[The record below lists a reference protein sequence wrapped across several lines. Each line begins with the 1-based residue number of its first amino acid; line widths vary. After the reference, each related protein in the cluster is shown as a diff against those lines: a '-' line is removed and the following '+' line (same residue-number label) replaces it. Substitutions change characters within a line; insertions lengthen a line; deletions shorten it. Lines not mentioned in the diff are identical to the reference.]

1 MLPSRRR
8 VGLGSCSATPARAP
22 TPSLRSG
29 PRSDSPAAW
38 GRALLLTLA
47 SVSLLACRP
56 DSTTPDAPSDSDGP
70 TLSVEFLRETTRALA
85 ADELGGRLPGSEGAK
100 LATAQIIALMQQI
113 VLEPAG
119 DDGGWTQTVGMRG
132 VTVDQ
137 SKTSLELGSGSGQ
150 AAMWKFG
157 EQWVGTS
164 FTAGSEH
171 PIDAEVVF
179 VGYGVTA
186 SEHGWDDYE
195 GVDVR
200 GKIVLAFVG
209 DPPLTDGRFGGEAM
223 TYYGRWSYKFERAL
237 AAGAAG
243 CLVIHEDAP
252 ASYGWNVPTT
262 SFSGERFHPLGPGGS
277 IPESLPLQG
286 WISSAAA
293 DEIAK
298 QSGKSLAQWHAD
310 ALAPEFV
317 AASTNLRLQG
327 VLTTTE
333 RQVEDVNV
341 LGRLPGVNVADEAV
355 ILTGHWDHLGVDQSK
370 IDAGEDGIY
379 NGAIDN
385 ASGIAVILG
394 VAAELRRRTD
404 AGQPLDRSVVFLAT
418 TAEEQ
423 GLLGSRYW
431 VANPTMPHEKVVA
444 VINLDSMNV
453 YGATKAVE
461 VVGWGQTTLEDD
473 LIRLA
478 QAQGRTVVPDT
489 RPEAGSFYRSDHFP
503 FAQVGIPALYFH
515 SSMDMVDGGREAGDA
530 IAVGVRERYHTPA
543 DQFDPAWSFEGT
555 LQDAELV
562 VALLGELGKAGV
574 TPKYKPSSEFA
585 GLR

>member
-1 MLPSRRR
+1 MQGSRRR
-8 VGLGSCSATPARAP
+8 VGLLAT
-22 TPSLRSG
+22 
-29 PRSDSPAAW
+29 
-38 GRALLLTLA
+38 LTLA

-56 DSTTPDAPSDSDGP
+56 DLKTPDAPEGQAAQ

-100 LATAQIIALMQQI
+100 LATAQIIELMQQI
-113 VLEPAG
+113 GLEPAG

-137 SKTSLELGSGSGQ
+137 SKTKLELSGGSGP
-150 AAMWKFG
+150 ATPWKFG

-171 PIDAEVVF
+171 PIDAELVF

-186 SEHGWDDYE
+186 PEHGWDDYD

-262 SFSGERFHPLGPGGS
+262 SFSGERFHPLGSGGS
-277 IPESLPLQG
+277 IPKSLPLQG

-298 QSGKSLAQWHAD
+298 RSGKSLEQWHAL
-310 ALAPEFV
+310 ALAPVLEDR
-317 AASTNLRLQG
+317 STGQRLKG

-341 LGRLPGVNVADEAV
+341 LGRLPGAKMPDEAV
-355 ILTGHWDHLGVDQSK
+355 ILTGHWDHLGIDQAK

-394 VAAELRRRTD
+394 VALDLRRRAS
-404 AGQPLDRSVVFLAT
+404 AGEPLDRSVVFLAT

-431 VANPTMPHEKVVA
+431 VANPTIPHEQVVA

-453 YGATKAVE
+453 YGETKAVE

-515 SSMDMVDGGREAGDA
+515 SSLDMVEGGRAAGDA
-530 IAVGVRERYHTPA
+530 IAAGVRERYHTPA
-543 DQFDPAWSFEGT
+543 DQFDPAWSFAGT
-555 LQDAELV
+555 MQDAELV
-562 VALLGELGKAGV
+562 IALVRELGQAGV
-574 TPKYKPSSEFA
+574 TPKYKPGSEFA

>member
-1 MLPSRRR
+1 MR
-8 VGLGSCSATPARAP
+8 
-22 TPSLRSG
+22 
-29 PRSDSPAAW
+29 
-38 GRALLLTLA
+38 RALFASLLLP
-47 SVSLLACRP
+47 LLACQP
-56 DSTTPDAPSDSDGP
+56 DRATPDTPEPQASGPS
-70 TLSVEFLRETTRALA
+70 LSVEFLRETTRALA

-100 LATAQIIALMQQI
+100 LATAQIIAHMQAI
-113 VLEPAG
+113 GLEPAG
-119 DDGGWTQTVGMRG
+119 EDGGWTQTVGMRG

-137 SKTSLELGSGSGQ
+137 SKTQVELGSGSGQ
-150 AAMWKFG
+150 ALAWSFG
-157 EQWVGTS
+157 EHWVGTS
-164 FTAGSEH
+164 FRPGSEH
-171 PIDAEVVF
+171 AIDAELVF

-186 SEHGWDDYE
+186 PEHDWDDYA
-195 GVDVR
+195 GVDLS

-209 DPPLTDGRFGGEAM
+209 DPPVSDGRFGGEAM

-252 ASYGWNVPTT
+252 ASYGWNVPTS

-286 WISSAAA
+286 WISAEAA
-293 DEIAK
+293 DEIARRN
-298 QSGKSLAQWHAD
+298 GKSLEQWHEL
-310 ALAPEFV
+310 ALAPDFQ
-317 AASTNLRLQG
+317 ATSTRLRLQG
-327 VLTTTE
+327 TLTTTE
-333 RQVEDVNV
+333 RQIEDVNL
-341 LGRLPGVNVADEAV
+341 LGRLPGAGTPDEAV
-355 ILTGHWDHLGVDQSK
+355 ILTGHWDHLGTDQAR

-394 VAAELRRRTD
+394 VAAELRRQAD

-423 GLLGSRYW
+423 GLLGSRSW
-431 VANPTMPHEKVVA
+431 VANPTMPLEQVVA

-453 YGATKAVE
+453 YGATRAVE

-473 LIRLA
+473 LVRLA

-489 RPEAGSFYRSDHFP
+489 RPAAGSFYRSDHFP
-503 FAQVGIPALYFH
+503 FAQVGIPAMYFR
-515 SSMDMVDGGREAGDA
+515 SSLDMVEGGREAGDA
-530 IAVGVRERYHTPA
+530 IAAGVRERYHTPA
-543 DQFDPAWSFEGT
+543 DQFDPEWSFAGA

-562 VALLGELGKAGV
+562 VGLVREIGRAGV
-574 TPKYKPSSEFA
+574 TPKYKAGSEFA

>member
-1 MLPSRRR
+1 M
-8 VGLGSCSATPARAP
+8 RAIVV
-22 TPSLRSG
+22 
-29 PRSDSPAAW
+29 
-38 GRALLLTLA
+38 LA
-47 SVSLLACRP
+47 SISLLACRP
-56 DSTTPDAPSDSDGP
+56 EQKTPDAPDPDQNAP
-70 TLSVEFLRETTRALA
+70 ALRVEFLRETTRALS

-100 LATAQIIALMQQI
+100 LATAQIVAHMQQI
-113 VLEPAG
+113 GLEPAG
-119 DDGGWTQTVGMRG
+119 EDGGWTQTVGMRG

-137 SKTSLELGSGSGQ
+137 AATKLSLGSGG
-150 AAMWKFG
+150 WKFG
-157 EQWVGTS
+157 EHWVGTS
-164 FTAGSEH
+164 FGEGNEH
-171 PIDAEVVF
+171 PIDAELLF

-186 SEHGWDDYE
+186 PEHGWDDYD
-195 GVDVR
+195 GIDVR
-200 GKIVLAFVG
+200 GKIVLVFVG

-243 CLVIHEDAP
+243 CLVIHEEGP

-277 IPESLPLQG
+277 IPASLPLQG
-286 WISSAAA
+286 WVSNAAA

-298 QSGKSLAQWHAD
+298 RTGKSLEQWHAH
-310 ALAPEFV
+310 ALEPDFQGV
-317 AASTNLRLQG
+317 VTGLRLQG
-327 VLTTTE
+327 TLTTRE
-333 RQVEDVNV
+333 RRVEDVNV
-341 LGRLPGVNVADEAV
+341 LGRLPGAKVPDEAV
-355 ILTGHWDHLGVDQSK
+355 ILTGHWDHLGTDQAK

-394 VAAELRRRTD
+394 VAAELRRQGE
-404 AGQPLDRSVVFLAT
+404 AGEPLDRSVVFLAT

-431 VANPTMPHEKVVA
+431 VANPTVPHERVVA

-473 LIRLA
+473 LTRLA

-503 FAQVGIPALYFH
+503 FAQVGIPAMYFH
-515 SSMDMVDGGREAGDA
+515 SSMDMVDGGREAGEA
-530 IAVGVRERYHTPA
+530 IEAGVRERYHTPA
-543 DQFDPAWSFEGT
+543 DQFDPAWSFAGA

-562 VALLGELGKAGV
+562 VALLREIGKAGV
-574 TPKYKPSSEFA
+574 TPKYKAGSEFA